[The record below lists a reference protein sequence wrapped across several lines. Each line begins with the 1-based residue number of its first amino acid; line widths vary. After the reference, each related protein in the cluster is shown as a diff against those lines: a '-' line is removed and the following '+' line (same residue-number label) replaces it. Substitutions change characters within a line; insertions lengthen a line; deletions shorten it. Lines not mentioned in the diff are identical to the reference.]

1 MKKLVLILAVL
12 LALSFVSCSD
22 NAPDAPDTP
31 KVTTEMPETTS
42 PDTTANTTEA
52 VTDETTA
59 PPDDSIT
66 YVIDQEEGVLY
77 EGDTILHKLAKVS
90 SAEMLNRV
98 SKDSFTEPITFD
110 YKGQKITIEP
120 PVFTGLT
127 FNSVE
132 SYKDHYYFYDGST
145 VFNISSSNG
154 SFYVEVNKDGKI
166 IDAGTH
172 YYAVKGDRTVTKY
185 IELTTDKV
193 DLGNGLGGFVR
204 GDGVAI
210 VSDDGLSYLYSVAT
224 GERLSSGYNKITYF
238 YNGLALVKKDNMI
251 GIIDDE
257 GNELLSPCIKY
268 DTITYPPTGR
278 EYTIAYMFEDAFV
291 LPIGGEFAIINIS
304 REN

>member
-1 MKKLVLILAVL
+1 MKKLALILAVL
-12 LALSFVSCSD
+12 LALSLVSCSD
-22 NAPDAPDTP
+22 NTPDTP
-31 KVTTEMPETTS
+31 DTTS
-42 PDTTANTTEA
+42 PDTTADTTEA

-98 SKDSFTEPITFD
+98 SKDSFTEPIEFD
-110 YKGQKITIEP
+110 YNGKKITIEP

-166 IDAGTH
+166 IDAGTD

-204 GDGVAI
+204 GDDVAI
-210 VSDDGLSYLYSVAT
+210 VSDDGLSYLYSVTT

>member
-1 MKKLVLILAVL
+1 M
-12 LALSFVSCSD
+12 LALSLASCSD
-22 NAPDAPDTP
+22 NSPDTP
-31 KVTTEMPETTS
+31 DSSEVTTEMPETTS
-42 PDTTANTTEA
+42 PDTTFDTTEA
-52 VTDETTA
+52 VTEDTTTL
-59 PPDDSIT
+59 PDDDIT
-66 YVIDQEEGVLY
+66 YVIDQEQGVLY
-77 EGDTILHKLAKVS
+77 EGDTVIHTLAEKS

-98 SKDSFTEPITFD
+98 SKDSFTEPIEFD
-110 YKGQKITIEP
+110 YNGKKITIEP

-145 VFNISSSNG
+145 VFNLSSSNG
-154 SFYVEVNKDGKI
+154 RFYVEVNKDGKI
-166 IDAGTH
+166 IDAGTA
-172 YYAVKGDRTVTKY
+172 YSAVKGDRTVTKY

-204 GDGVAI
+204 GDDVAI
-210 VSDDGLSYLYSVAT
+210 VSDDGLSYLYSVTT

-278 EYTIAYMFEDAFV
+278 QYTIAYMFEDAFV

-304 REN
+304 RGN